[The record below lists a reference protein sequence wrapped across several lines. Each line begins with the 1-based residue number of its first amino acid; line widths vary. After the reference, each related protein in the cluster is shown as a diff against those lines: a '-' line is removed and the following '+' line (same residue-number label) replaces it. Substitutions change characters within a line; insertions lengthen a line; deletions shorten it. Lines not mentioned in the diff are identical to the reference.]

1 MSKSAGIIYVTVALY
16 LEADADEEEQQE
28 IVSEVDYE
36 FKHPMISHTEIKEQ
50 SIEYPNIA

>member
-28 IVSEVDYE
+28 IISEVDYE

-50 SIEYPNIA
+50 SMEYPS